1 MMKIN
6 VKGTII
12 PNDDQW
18 IYDLFDIDATSPA
31 KVSKGITA
39 AAEKGEP
46 LDVYINSGGGDIFV
60 QASHI
65 YRRRHRLWCITY
77 HQRQEVIIMTWTRC
91 QRFCKK
97 PMKLLQMPI

>member
-39 AAEKGEP
+39 AADG
-46 LDVYINSGGGDIFV
+46 
-60 QASHI
+60 Q
-65 YRRRHRLWCITY
+65 RR
-77 HQRQEVIIMTWTRC
+77 Q
-91 QRFCKK
+91 
-97 PMKLLQMPI
+97 

>member
-1 MMKIN
+1 MKVN

-46 LDVYINSGGGDIFV
+46 LEIYINSGGGDIFA
-60 QASHI
+60 ASEI
-65 YRRRHRLWCITY
+65 YSAIREYSGDVKIHVVGLAAGPGEGTAY
-77 HQRQEVIIMTWTRC
+77 KAAHVLALV
-91 QRFCKK
+91 
-97 PMKLLQMPI
+97 LLGLF

>member
-1 MMKIN
+1 MKVN

-46 LDVYINSGGGDIFV
+46 LEIYIKSI
-60 QASHI
+60 
-65 YRRRHRLWCITY
+65 
-77 HQRQEVIIMTWTRC
+77 RQSVNIQVTSRYT
-91 QRFCKK
+91 
-97 PMKLLQMPI
+97 LLALRQVRQV

>member
-1 MMKIN
+1 MKIN

-39 AAEKGEP
+39 VSYTHLTLPTIA
-46 LDVYINSGGGDIFV
+46 
-60 QASHI
+60 
-65 YRRRHRLWCITY
+65 
-77 HQRQEVIIMTWTRC
+77 
-91 QRFCKK
+91 
-97 PMKLLQMPI
+97 

>member
-18 IYDLFDIDATSPA
+18 IYDLFDIDAISPA
-31 KVSKGITA
+31 RVLKDITA

-46 LDVYINSGGGDIFV
+46 LELSLI
-60 QASHI
+60 HI
-65 YRRRHRLWCITY
+65 
-77 HQRQEVIIMTWTRC
+77 
-91 QRFCKK
+91 
-97 PMKLLQMPI
+97 

>member
-46 LDVYINSGGGDIFV
+46 LEVYINSGGGDILQRPKSIRQSV
-60 QASHI
+60 NIQAMSK
-65 YRRRHRLWCITY
+65 YTLSAL
-77 HQRQEVIIMTWTRC
+77 RQVR
-91 QRFCKK
+91 QV
-97 PMKLLQMPI
+97 